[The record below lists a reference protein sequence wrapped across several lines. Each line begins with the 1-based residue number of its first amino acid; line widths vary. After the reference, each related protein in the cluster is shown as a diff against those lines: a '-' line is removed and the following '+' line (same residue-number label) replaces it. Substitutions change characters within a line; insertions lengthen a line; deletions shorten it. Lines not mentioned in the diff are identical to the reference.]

1 MKFNKIIV
9 FLSICLSIAA
19 VYGGVNFFNANADNA
34 LPTHLLTGYWQ
45 NFNNGAKCL
54 RINDVPAAYDIIAV
68 AFADATTT
76 PGQVSFTLDSGLAAA
91 LGGYTEEQF
100 IADIQQVK
108 ARGQHVIISV
118 GGQNGTVRVADAASA
133 ANFANSI
140 YSLMTK
146 YGFEGVDIDL
156 ENGVSATYMAQALR
170 QLSTLAGSELIIT
183 MAPQT
188 LDMQSTGT
196 EYFKLALEI
205 KDILTI
211 VNMQYYNSGSM
222 LGYDGK
228 VYYQGTVEFLTALA
242 TIQLEN
248 GLKPEQVGLGLPAST
263 SGAGSG
269 YVDPSVVNAALNCLA
284 NGTTA
289 GSFQPPHTYPKIRG
303 AMTWSINWDASN
315 NYYFSNSVKSCL
327 NSLPGSEPATPA
339 ATATPS
345 ATTAPETTPTATA
358 NPVLTPT
365 PAAYPAWAPNTA
377 YAVGTI
383 VSYNGLYYRCIQA
396 HTTLTGWEPPIVPA
410 LWQQVEVSAPDPTAT
425 ATANPNPN
433 PSPVVTIQPTATP
446 TPAATPPSSSYPAW
460 APNTSYKVGSIVSY
474 NGFNY
479 RCIQAHTSLTGWE
492 PPIVPALWQV
502 FFTVQPT
509 PTATLIPTPTA
520 TLIPTPT
527 TSASPTPTSTP
538 QPPGPISG
546 VWPDRVFAPYVDVM
560 LWPTFS
566 INSCY
571 DLTSQKYYT
580 LAFVTANAN
589 GDPAWGGITPMD
601 QDWYL
606 TEINNIR
613 LKGGDVIVSFGG
625 ANGTELA
632 CSSANTNVSA
642 LQAKYQSVIDKYQLS
657 WIDFDIEGA
666 SVADSA
672 SIDRRNKAIKGLQ
685 AANPN
690 LKVAF
695 CLPVLP
701 SGLVDG
707 VNVLENAVANGV
719 RVDLV
724 NVMAMDYGDWAA
736 PNPDGK
742 MGEYAIQAAE
752 NTYKQCQRLG
762 INPKIGITPMIGRND
777 VATETFYL
785 TDATKILN
793 FAQSTSWM
801 GMLSMW
807 SVNRDNGNG
816 GALYASS
823 QLNQNLYD
831 FTNILKEYK

>member
-1 MKFNKIIV
+1 MKFNKIMV

-19 VYGGVNFFNANADNA
+19 VYGGVNFFNANADTA
-34 LPTHLLTGYWQ
+34 LPAHLLTGYWQ

-54 RINDVPAAYDIIAV
+54 RINDVPQTYDIIAV

-76 PGQVSFTLDSGLAAA
+76 PGQVAFTLDSGLAAA

-100 IADIQQVK
+100 IADIQTVK

-170 QLSTLAGSELIIT
+170 QLSTLAGSGLIIT
-183 MAPQT
+183 LAPQT
-188 LDMQSTGT
+188 IDMQSTGN

-242 TIQLEN
+242 VIQLEN

-315 NYYFSNSVKSCL
+315 NYYFANSVKACL
-327 NSLPGSEPATPA
+327 NSLPGAEPATPA
-339 ATATPS
+339 TTATPS
-345 ATTAPETTPTATA
+345 ATTAPDATPTVTIG
-358 NPVLTPT
+358 PIDTPT
-365 PAAYPAWAPNTA
+365 PAVYPAWAANTA
-377 YAVGTI
+377 YAVGSI

-396 HTTLTGWEPPIVPA
+396 HTSLTGWEPPIVPA
-410 LWQQVEVSAPDPTAT
+410 LWQAVSDTIIITTPAPTL
-425 ATANPNPN
+425 NPNPT
-433 PSPVVTIQPTATP
+433 PAPTETVQPTTTIRPITTPTATP
-446 TPAATPPSSSYPAW
+446 AQGSYPAW

-509 PTATLIPTPTA
+509 STPAATVSPTPTASTGPTPTA
-520 TLIPTPT
+520 T
-527 TSASPTPTSTP
+527 P
-538 QPPGPISG
+538 QPSAPISDS
-546 VWPDRVFAPYVDVM
+546 WPDRVFAPYVDVM

-571 DLTSQKYYT
+571 DLTNQKYYT
-580 LAFVTANAN
+580 LAFVTANSA
-589 GDPAWGGITPMD
+589 GDPAWGGITGME

-632 CSSANTNVSA
+632 CSGANTNVST
-642 LQAKYQSVIDKYQLS
+642 LQAKYQSVIDKYQLR

-695 CLPVLP
+695 CLPALP

-742 MGEYAIQAAE
+742 MGDYAIQAAE

-762 INPKIGITPMIGRND
+762 ISPKIGITPMIGKND
-777 VATETFYL
+777 LATETFYL
-785 TDATKILN
+785 NDATKILN

-801 GMLSMW
+801 GLLSMW

-831 FTNILKEYK
+831 FTNILKAYQ

>member
-1 MKFNKIIV
+1 
-9 FLSICLSIAA
+9 
-19 VYGGVNFFNANADNA
+19 
-34 LPTHLLTGYWQ
+34 
-45 NFNNGAKCL
+45 
-54 RINDVPAAYDIIAV
+54 
-68 AFADATTT
+68 
-76 PGQVSFTLDSGLAAA
+76 
-91 LGGYTEEQF
+91 
-100 IADIQQVK
+100 
-108 ARGQHVIISV
+108 
-118 GGQNGTVRVADAASA
+118 
-133 ANFANSI
+133 
-140 YSLMTK
+140 
-146 YGFEGVDIDL
+146 
-156 ENGVSATYMAQALR
+156 MAQALR
-170 QLSTLAGSELIIT
+170 QLSTLAGSGLIIT

-188 LDMQSTGT
+188 IDMQSTGN

-263 SGAGSG
+263 SGASSG

-327 NSLPGSEPATPA
+327 NSLPGAEPTT
-339 ATATPS
+339 TATPS
-345 ATTAPETTPTATA
+345 ATTTPDSTPAVTSS
-358 NPVLTPT
+358 PIVTPT
-365 PAAYPAWAPNTA
+365 PDAPGAYPAWAANTA
-377 YAVGTI
+377 YAVGSI

-396 HTTLTGWEPPIVPA
+396 HTSLTGWEPAIVPA
-410 LWQQVEVSAPDPTAT
+410 LWQVVSITITTPTSTPNPTTAPTAT
-425 ATANPNPN
+425 ATAT
-433 PSPVVTIQPTATP
+433 PVPASTP
-446 TPAATPPSSSYPAW
+446 TPTNTASTGVYPAW
-460 APNTSYKVGSIVSY
+460 AANTAYKVGDIVSY
-474 NGFNY
+474 NGFYY

-492 PPIVPALWQV
+492 PAIVPALWQV
-502 FFTVQPT
+502 FITSVSTPAPTPT
-509 PTATLIPTPTA
+509 PTATTTAAATPTPTPTA
-520 TLIPTPT
+520 T
-527 TSASPTPTSTP
+527 TSS
-538 QPPGPISG
+538 SG
-546 VWPDRVFAPYVDVM
+546 GAWPDRVFAPYVDVM

-580 LAFVTANAN
+580 LAFVTANSS
-589 GDPAWGGITPMD
+589 GDPAWGGITGME

-632 CSSANTNVSA
+632 CSSANTNVST

-666 SVADSA
+666 AVADSA

-685 AANPN
+685 NANPN

-707 VNVLENAVANGV
+707 VKVLENAVANGV

-736 PNPDGK
+736 PNPDGQ
-742 MGEYAIQAAE
+742 MGAYAIQAAE
-752 NTYKQCQRLG
+752 NTYKQCRKLG
-762 INPKIGITPMIGRND
+762 ISPKIGITPMIGKND
-777 VATETFYL
+777 LATETFYL
-785 TDATKILN
+785 NDATKILN
-793 FAQSTSWM
+793 FAQSNDWM
-801 GMLSMW
+801 GLLSMW

-831 FTNILKEYK
+831 FTNILKTYK